1 MIIAE
6 SAVEE
11 QETESQVDYDRY
23 SKNSYSD
30 RLDILSDLWMN
41 YKQDVEFVDFIEY
54 NDLGLPLA
62 YAISNSIV
70 KTTEV
75 AQGYVDE
82 TFELLL
88 AALEIEED
96 TGFETLDDLLG
107 GL

>member
-1 MIIAE
+1 MTDTAR
-6 SAVEE
+6 
-11 QETESQVDYDRY
+11 TP
-23 SKNSYSD
+23 YSD